1 MKMMLLLFLSLLFAL
16 ALANQEV
23 VQVDQEVIISALK
36 QFEGTKFVLPKDL
49 VEKLNSKVENNDF
62 RANGITAVVDDYVDK
77 VLVYIRSAILRSG
90 LDPAK
95 LDDATLNLIPTG
107 TIDLTSGWLQ
117 DMSTIARDGSTTV
130 GYDSSTKIMS
140 VYLPIKLNALLATY
154 KYHTKVLLLSIK
166 GDVNGK
172 IEDLRINVKLSF
184 DYTTYQAS
192 LDLFDITDSGRISLK
207 FTGNDL
213 VDWITNTM
221 TSVVSLFL
229 HPIIIRIVQSIVKG
243 GLESTVDEINEL
255 LNSILHSSTAVEV
268 LL

>member
-1 MKMMLLLFLSLLFAL
+1 MRLLLFLSLLFAL

-36 QFEGTKFVLPKDL
+36 QFEGTKFALPKDL

-62 RANGITAVVDDYVDK
+62 SANGITAVVDDYVDK

-154 KYHTKVLLLSIK
+154 KYQHQS
-166 GDVNGK
+166 
-172 IEDLRINVKLSF
+172 
-184 DYTTYQAS
+184 A
-192 LDLFDITDSGRISLK
+192 IT
-207 FTGNDL
+207 
-213 VDWITNTM
+213 
-221 TSVVSLFL
+221 
-229 HPIIIRIVQSIVKG
+229 
-243 GLESTVDEINEL
+243 
-255 LNSILHSSTAVEV
+255 
-268 LL
+268 